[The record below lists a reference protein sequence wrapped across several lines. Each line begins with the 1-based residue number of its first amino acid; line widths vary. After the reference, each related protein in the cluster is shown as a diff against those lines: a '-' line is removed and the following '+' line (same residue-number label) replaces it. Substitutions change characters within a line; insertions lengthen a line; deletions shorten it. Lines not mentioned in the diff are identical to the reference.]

1 MFKRISKLTLSL
13 LLLCLSADAQ
23 WLKKFESS
31 DNLYQDAKREIELKH
46 YQKAINMCNKALDIS
61 PKNLDI
67 HLLLGRAYSLAG
79 KIDSARLELNKV
91 IEKNPKYR
99 DAYIYLI
106 NMETIAC
113 NYVQAIEYA
122 DMGLKYFP
130 NDRDILLKKLD
141 VYNKEGNTIES
152 NKLAESLFD
161 KYSGDPF
168 IRTVYIEY
176 KLTQA
181 RQFSHKGYL
190 DMAKRSYEAV
200 LEQDPLNKEALQAVY
215 SLDLRSGNYQS
226 SLAFTNRA
234 LQASPTSYEFLMKKV
249 AILEEMYRY
258 VDAIEVIQKLEKLY
272 PNDAEV
278 RKLGPYLRMEAGRY
292 YMNTDP
298 YLQFQAVLEKEPG
311 NRDALNYVIN
321 IANSRGLL
329 QDALSWVNVGLKKY
343 PNDRDLL
350 VKKMSV
356 LTGLRSYGL
365 ASKIAES
372 VYRQNPTPDNKAN
385 FLELRTQSAKSY
397 IAEENY
403 DSAAADLK
411 SVLNYDHSNSLAIS
425 MLVNAYVQQKRYDDA
440 LHVIDDALS
449 YYPGDEGL
457 LFKKAGILESYQHY
471 AEAAQISKD
480 LLQRYPDRRQYLM
493 SFVEQS
499 LAAGK
504 QSMAY
509 DDYSSTK
516 SILEEVL
523 DKQPDN
529 LDALNYIINIEAAF
543 KQYDSAIV
551 YVDQAL
557 HYYPDSKDLLFKKAA
572 IYADAHRYQEAYA
585 ISGALHS
592 QFPYNIRFRDA
603 YIDHLLGSGK
613 EYMMQNMQDSALG
626 EYYKALEA
634 SPIDSNTLFYAI
646 NILNDQKQYD
656 TALAL
661 INRGRRAYPDK
672 PYFVLKKAVVYE
684 NMMKYDEAYKSIDT
698 LMKMTSS
705 AQYLDYANLL
715 YSKRLRNQWGIA
727 YLRSKFDYTEAINHV
742 ATAQYTRYIKRG
754 TVTGRINY
762 AGRQNGTGF
771 QAEVD
776 AYYNHTPKWY
786 SFGNIGIAN
795 NGYIFPQFKLG
806 YSLFHSFKHGYD
818 GEVGLRFLKAD
829 SGTIFSLLASGAR
842 EIKDFSFNLRGYYIL
857 LNSADATIGGAF
869 ANVGKAK
876 NYYSVILTAKYFVV
890 PDARTDWVSAIAGY
904 GTAPDDFSRN
914 YALAQ
919 LLSYPTVSVGAGY
932 TKKFKY
938 RTTVGLFFSWYNQKY
953 SDAVYVNNVKTADAV
968 YHNQHDFYIQLLRN
982 F

>member
-1 MFKRISKLTLSL
+1 MLKRISKLTLSL
-13 LLLCLSADAQ
+13 LLLCLSAQAQ

-61 PKNLDI
+61 PKNMDI

-79 KIDSARLELNKV
+79 KVDSARLELNKV

-106 NMETIAC
+106 NMETVAC

-141 VYNKEGNTIES
+141 VYNKSGNSIEA
-152 NKLAESLFD
+152 NKLSEYLFD

-176 KLTQA
+176 KLTQG
-181 RQFSHKGYL
+181 RQFSHKGYI
-190 DMAKRSYEAV
+190 DMAKRAYEAV
-200 LEQDPLNKEALQAVY
+200 LEQDPLNNEAIQAVY
-215 SLDLRSGNYQS
+215 NLDIRSGNYQS

-234 LQASPTSYEFLMKKV
+234 LQASPTSYEFLKKKV
-249 AILEEMYRY
+249 GILEEMYRY
-258 VDAIEVIQKLEKLY
+258 VDAIEVVQKLEKLY

-278 RKLGPYLRMEAGRY
+278 RKMGPYVRMEAARY

-298 YLQFQAVLEKEPG
+298 YLQFQGVLEKDPG

-321 IANSRGLL
+321 IANSRGLN
-329 QDALSWVNVGLKKY
+329 QDALSWVNLGLKKY
-343 PNDRDLL
+343 PNDKDLL
-350 VKKMSV
+350 VKKMSI
-356 LTGLRSYGL
+356 LTNLKSYGL
-365 ASKIAES
+365 ASKIAEN
-372 VYRQNPTPDNKAN
+372 VYRNNPTPDNKAN
-385 FLELRTQSAKSY
+385 FLELRTQSAKQY

-411 SVLNYDHSNSLAIS
+411 SVLNYDHSNTLAVS
-425 MLVNAYVQQKRYDDA
+425 MLTNAYVQQKRYDDA
-440 LHVIDDALS
+440 LHVVDDALT

-457 LFKKAGILESYQHY
+457 LFKKAAILETYQHY

-480 LLQRYPDRRQYLM
+480 LLQRYPNSRQYLL

-509 DDYSSTK
+509 DDYSSSK
-516 SILEEVL
+516 EILQEVL

-529 LDALNYIINIEAAF
+529 LDALNYMINIEAAF
-543 KQYDSAIV
+543 KQYDSAAFYI
-551 YVDQAL
+551 DQAL
-557 HYYPDSKDLLFKKAA
+557 HYYPDNKDLMFKKAG
-572 IYADAHRYQEAYA
+572 IYADDHRYQEAYA
-585 ISGALHS
+585 ITGALHS
-592 QFPYNIRFRDA
+592 QFPYNVKFRDA
-603 YIDHLLGSGK
+603 YIEHLLGSGRD
-613 EYMMQNMQDSALG
+613 YMVKNQPDSALT
-626 EYYKALEA
+626 EYYKALEV
-634 SPIDSNTLFYAI
+634 SPLDTNALFYTI
-646 NILNDQKQYD
+646 NVLNDQKQYD

-661 INRGRRAYPDK
+661 IQRGRRAYPDK
-672 PYFVLKKAVVYE
+672 IYFLLKRAVVYE
-684 NMMKYDEAYKSIDT
+684 NTLRWEEAWRTADT
-698 LMKMTSS
+698 LSKMSGLE
-705 AQYLDYANLL
+705 QKYIDYVNFLF
-715 YSKRLRNQWGIA
+715 SKRLRNQWGIS
-727 YLRSKFDYTEAINHV
+727 YLRSKFDYVEGINHV
-742 ATAQYTRYIKRG
+742 ASAQYTRYIRRG
-754 TVTGRINY
+754 TVTGRVNY
-762 AGRQNGTGF
+762 AGRINGTGF
-771 QAEVD
+771 QGEVD

-786 SFGNIGIAN
+786 SFGNIGVAN

-806 YSLFHSFKHGYD
+806 YSLYHSLPHGYD
-818 GEVGLRFLKAD
+818 VDLGFRFLKAD
-829 SGTIFSLLASGAR
+829 SGTIFSITGSVAK
-842 EIKDFSFNLRGYYIL
+842 EIKDFSFNLRGYYIM
-857 LNSADATIGGAF
+857 LNSKDATIGGAF
-869 ANVGKAK
+869 ANIADAKA
-876 NYYSVILTAKYFVV
+876 YYSVILTAKYFLV
-890 PDARTDWVSAIAGY
+890 PDTRSDWVSAIAGY

-914 YALAQ
+914 YQLAQ

-932 TKKFKY
+932 SKKIKY
-938 RTTVGLFFSWYNQKY
+938 RTTLGCFFSWYNQKY
-953 SDAVYVNNVKTADAV
+953 SDAVTVGGVRKDAV